1 MNFKFINYNIIYL
14 KMSTLESI
22 RDCDIEEFN
31 LKGKKLNG
39 KVVDIYD
46 GDTCKIVVELDGKL
60 VKFSCRLLAINAP
73 EIKPLKNKE
82 NREQE
87 KSDAKK
93 CRNRLFELCTNC
105 SLDDNKKIKDEIDN
119 NRKLVIIEC
128 FDWDKYGRL
137 LVSIYDLN
145 SDKSFNSILLEENLA
160 KPYLL

>member
-31 LKGKKLNG
+31 LKGKKLTG

-60 VKFSCRLLAINAP
+60 VKFSCRLLGINAP

-87 KSDAKK
+87 KSEAKK

-119 NRKLVIIEC
+119 NRKLVTVEC

-145 SDKSFNSILLEENLA
+145 CNKSFNSILLEENLV

>member
-1 MNFKFINYNIIYL
+1 
-14 KMSTLESI
+14 MSTLESI

-31 LKGKKLNG
+31 LKGKKLTG

-60 VKFSCRLLAINAP
+60 VKFSCRLLGINAP

-87 KSDAKK
+87 KIEAKK

-119 NRKLVIIEC
+119 NRKLVIVEC

-137 LVSIYDLN
+137 LVYIYDLN
-145 SDKSFNSILLEENLA
+145 SDKSFNSILLEENLV

>member
-14 KMSTLESI
+14 KMSNLESI

-31 LKGKKLNG
+31 LKGKKLTG
-39 KVVDIYD
+39 KVVNIYD

-60 VKFSCRLLAINAP
+60 VKFSCRLLGINAP

-105 SLDDNKKIKDEIDN
+105 LLDDNKKIKDEIDN
-119 NRKLVIIEC
+119 NRKLVTVEC

-137 LVSIYDLN
+137 LVSIYDLDCN
-145 SDKSFNSILLEENLA
+145 KSFNSILLEENLA

>member
-31 LKGKKLNG
+31 LKGKKLTG

-60 VKFSCRLLAINAP
+60 VKFSCRLLGINAP

-87 KSDAKK
+87 KSEAKK

-119 NRKLVIIEC
+119 NRKLVTVEC

-137 LVSIYDLN
+137 LVSIYDLDCN
-145 SDKSFNSILLEENLA
+145 KSFNSILLEENLA
-160 KPYLL
+160 KPYMV